1 MKDLKLENLSPE
13 EYSELRRLVNNAKN
27 ATQRRYKCA
36 ESCREA
42 YARLA
47 TKRAELITSE
57 QEEEQALARLNR
69 FLAAHRKKPQTQ
81 PQANNRQVAS
91 QWANRCQA
99 NAAHDAERQR
109 RESFTKLG

>member
-13 EYSELRRLVNNAKN
+13 EYSELRRLVNNAKS

-42 YARLA
+42 HARLA
-47 TKRAELITSE
+47 TKRAELLTSE

-81 PQANNRQVAS
+81 PKPNNRQVAS
-91 QWANRCQA
+91 QWASRCQA
-99 NAAHDAERQR
+99 DAAKEGERAR
-109 RESFTKLG
+109 KERFTKLG